1 MLKDPAEGALVAWMH
16 DVQSSCQ
23 VKELVLISAAYI
35 FCEIQ
40 IYTFRHVVSV
50 VGDPGSDGNLNGRL

>member
-35 FCEIQ
+35 FCEYKYI
-40 IYTFRHVVSV
+40 
-50 VGDPGSDGNLNGRL
+50 PSDMSAFINLK